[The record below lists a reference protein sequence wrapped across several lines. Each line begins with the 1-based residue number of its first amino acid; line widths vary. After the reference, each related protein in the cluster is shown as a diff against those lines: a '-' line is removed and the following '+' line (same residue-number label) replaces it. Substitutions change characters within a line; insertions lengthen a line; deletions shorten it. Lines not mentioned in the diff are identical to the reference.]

1 MPTSTANP
9 PKKNAKRGTKL
20 VQMEPQTPFD
30 NPQSPPETDDSPPVE
45 ARPPVSK
52 GATNPKPFPIPPKA
66 SLKGGYCE
74 ESVGMAYWRGIPEE
88 FKDRLTVYIN
98 REHPVLNRM
107 VEVTPEDVELM
118 RQHKKRYPIKY
129 IDLPPE
135 PFSEDTA
142 GEFLNRY
149 GSGKYKVFVNDVGIK
164 GAKAPDLQSRNL
176 CKFMVKVY
184 DSDHPP
190 ILDPSRPDKGLGV
203 LDWTHPENQSYVA
216 ELRTRG
222 IFPPDE
228 KAGDSV
234 AESVVTTLVDK
245 ISDLSDRVGV
255 HETDRLVDRIAEKIN
270 GGGGQSRASE
280 TLQIMQ
286 ATKEMLAPKTA
297 DAATPPADPFEI
309 AAKMNAARAND
320 PMIPVLMQL
329 LKDSQTANEAA
340 RQREYELLKERA
352 SAPPSKNLLEQALEL
367 ANTPEKLEPLKKL
380 AGFFGFGGSESTGR
394 PGRTT
399 GMDILNSLVQGP
411 AGEVLARGA
420 AQLLI
425 TIPSMLQ
432 SNPANANGNGNGQPA
447 TQANPQ
453 VLPPVNQQPQQ
464 ETPEQRIHRIGAT
477 ITRPMIAEWFMKDA
491 TGEQFAQWMNDS
503 WPDDYSFIK
512 LLGAENLIQRYRNSP
527 IVWPAISFREK
538 EFIAFIQEFC
548 AWNPPKDEDGEPQVP
563 GDGVEDLEDKEDA
576 NV

>member
-1 MPTSTANP
+1 MPTSTENP
-9 PKKNAKRGTKL
+9 PKKTTKRGTKL

-30 NPQSPPETDDSPPVE
+30 TPKSPPETDDSPPVE

-52 GATNPKPFPIPPKA
+52 GSTNPKPFPIPPKA
-66 SLKGGYCE
+66 TLKGGYCE
-74 ESVGMAYWRGIPEE
+74 EAVGMAYWRGIPEE

-184 DSDHPP
+184 DSDTPP
-190 ILDPSRPDKGLGV
+190 VLDPSRPDKGLGV
-203 LDWTHPENQSYVA
+203 LDWTHPDNQSYVA

-255 HETDRLVDRIAEKIN
+255 HETDRLVERIAEKMN
-270 GGGGQSRASE
+270 GGQSRASE

-286 ATKEMLAPKTA
+286 ATKEMLTPSTA
-297 DAATPPADPFEI
+297 AATATTATPPPDPFEI

-352 SAPPSKNLLEQALEL
+352 TAAPAKSFIDQALEL
-367 ANTPEKLEPLKKL
+367 ASNPDKLEPIKKL
-380 AGFFGFGGSESTGR
+380 ASFFGFGGAGEGAPVR
-394 PGRTT
+394 AGRTT
-399 GMDILNSLVQGP
+399 GMDIIDHLVSGPAGAALAQGLGQLLMAAPAMFQGNPANGQQPQPSPPPMPQVVQGP
-411 AGEVLARGA
+411 
-420 AQLLI
+420 
-425 TIPSMLQ
+425 
-432 SNPANANGNGNGQPA
+432 
-447 TQANPQ
+447 
-453 VLPPVNQQPQQ
+453 PPPEN
-464 ETPEQRIHRIGAT
+464 PEQRINRIGT
-477 ITRPMIAEWFMKDA
+477 QVTRQMIGEFFLKGA
-491 TGEQFAQWMNDS
+491 TGEDFAVSMYNF
-503 WPDDYSFIK
+503 WPEDTVFLQS
-512 LLGAENLIQRYRNSP
+512 LGAENLVDRYRRFPQAWAVLSY
-527 IVWPAISFREK
+527 REA
-538 EFIAFIQEFC
+538 EFITFMQQFC
-548 AWNPPKDEDGEPQVP
+548 AWLPPKDEDGPEEAAS
-563 GDGVEDLEDKEDA
+563 DGVEDLEDKEEA
-576 NV
+576 QP